1 MLRECKSHN
10 RCATCNKSHH
20 SLLHNDN
27 SSNSNCSKTP
37 SDLES
42 GATTQSSKAQVSYVS
57 PITVSSQMKMV
68 RLMVAPVRV
77 HSNDQTHYVDTDAFL
92 DGGSNISL
100 CTTSLMQRLD
110 LRGVKVTRRTEGVT
124 GSKFQQGF
132 VVALKQKGLKET
144 ELISVPSALAVK
156 ERPNFNASI
165 PTNEVVSKYNHWTG
179 LNFPEIPQ
187 RKVEI
192 LIGADVW
199 QAHVV

>member
-1 MLRECKSHN
+1 
-10 RCATCNKSHH
+10 
-20 SLLHNDN
+20 
-27 SSNSNCSKTP
+27 
-37 SDLES
+37 
-42 GATTQSSKAQVSYVS
+42 
-57 PITVSSQMKMV
+57 MKMV